1 LTLDDKYIEEPF
13 IPEDIA
19 ANRRKHVVPYLM
31 LTDENDT
38 PNTLMK
44 RVEIWAMYCDKIPA
58 KEAMKAVGLKKSDY
72 YMHLKACKE
81 KYDTWVTEHGLGL
94 HGDAANRLEDTI
106 ADIDLL
112 IVEHQELMQECKE
125 DGDVSGYTK
134 LSKIVADLI
143 DKRAKYMGC
152 EPVKEVKI
160 ALTSAEETRRKMQEL
175 FPSDDGEDMG
185 EGE

>member
-1 LTLDDKYIEEPF
+1 MSKDNNIFQKEPF

-19 ANRRKHVVPYLM
+19 NNRRKHVVPYLM
-31 LTDENDT
+31 LTDETDT

-44 RVEIWAMYCDKIPA
+44 RVEIWDMYCKGIPA
-58 KEAMKAVGLKKSDY
+58 KEGMKAVGCKKSDY
-72 YMHLKACKE
+72 YAHLKACKE
-81 KYDTWVTEHGLGL
+81 KYDAWVTEHGLGL

-106 ADIDLL
+106 ADIDVM
-112 IVEHQELMQECKE
+112 IEDHKMLMEECKE

-152 EPVKEVKI
+152 EPPKKVDMS
-160 ALTSAEETRRKMQEL
+160 LTSAEETRRIMEEM
-175 FPSDDGEDMG
+175 FPSDDGEDILDS
-185 EGE
+185 